1 MRPDTISRP
10 MSTTD
15 LRSRLLA
22 ILMAAAAILVLGSCG
37 GGDSSSSPK
46 QFQTEANQ
54 VCKDAEQQLDQ
65 IQRTAPRTADQA
77 EKQAAALV
85 DVSKQALDNL
95 HQIEPPDDLK
105 TAYDRYL
112 SAREKAVGFIEDARD
127 AAAHNDAGAYA
138 RAKRRLAADQPS
150 RRQLALQVGLHLCSR
165 PSLPRGGK

>member
-1 MRPDTISRP
+1 
-10 MSTTD
+10 MSTTV
-15 LRSRLLA
+15 LRSQLLA
-22 ILMAAAAILVLGSCG
+22 ILIAAAAILVLGSCG

-54 VCKDAEQQLDQ
+54 VCKDAEQQLDR

-150 RRQLALQVGLHLCSR
+150 RRQLALRVGLHLCSR
-165 PSLPRGGK
+165 PSLPSGGK

>member
-22 ILMAAAAILVLGSCG
+22 ILIAAAAILLLGSC

-54 VCKDAEQQLDQ
+54 VCKDAEQQLDR

-105 TAYDRYL
+105 PAYDRYL

-127 AAAHNDAGAYA
+127 AAADNDAGAYA

-150 RRQLALQVGLHLCSR
+150 RRQLALRVGLHLCSR
-165 PSLPRGGK
+165 PSLPCGGK

>member
-1 MRPDTISRP
+1 

-15 LRSRLLA
+15 LRWRLPASL
-22 ILMAAAAILVLGSCG
+22 IAAAAILALGSCG
-37 GGDSSSSPK
+37 SGDSASPE

-54 VCKDAEQQLDQ
+54 VCKDAEQQLDR

-77 EKQAAALV
+77 EKQAGALA

-112 SAREKAVGFIEDARD
+112 KAREKAVGFIEDARD
-127 AAAHNDAGAYA
+127 AAADRDSDGYG
-138 RAKRRLAADQPS
+138 RAKLRLAADQPS
-150 RRQLALQVGLHLCSR
+150 RRQLALRVGLHACSR
-165 PSLPRGGK
+165 PSLPSGGR